1 MASPQEDLNNLLAN
15 ILQSAQSISLDDF
28 VKPETR
34 QDVGDFVGR
43 MGADISSI
51 SPSDFVSPQ
60 VKHDLGAFVTNML
73 ASAAPVGN
81 AVPSAN
87 ASPQPK
93 QAVNPNPKGYPGQG
107 RTGEADPQYASADA
121 APDAP
126 TVGQTM
132 PLGDRTPESDA
143 ILRMMQ
149 QAGMEGAN
157 YNPDGKKM
165 LDTPASA
172 TEKKGSGNA
181 GADRVNADTGQ
192 TGIRAIVDENGKVTL
207 TNLDDSGGRIQKSG
221 SVIPTTGQRMVEN
234 NVQNLLDQMRKTT
247 DGATGRALLDQFN
260 NAKVAEETRLYNDA
274 QAQASAKLGLPDMQA
289 QLDAAIAADR
299 ADPLYRPGMGDSP
312 ITAKIRQAIDTGKGY
327 ADAEAKRYLQG
338 NVSFNALQNTAKSME
353 QESLRLTKLDDAKT
367 RRAES
372 QDNRIANREDQ
383 QADAEYRLRLSKQLS
398 SEEHQRQEQEKLQQK
413 AMSLTNQQKDAIRVL
428 FPEKADATD
437 TELAATIDKIPKN
450 SPTRA
455 VVDAADGE
463 LPLLATTGNLKA
475 AAVIQAKEKDLGVD
489 PAVTK
494 DRLRE
499 LNKIFNDP
507 NLVKEGLD
515 KSMKGGT
522 KEQKQN
528 ALNTLLQGETL
539 GTPQEKQAAMMQKY
553 NFALAKLNQ
562 GIAATYRN
570 HLEQWKV
577 ADPSFQL
584 ALSKARETTGST
596 DMANVLAAYV
606 GNASG
611 QERRIKVDNF
621 KLLASGAA
629 KETQDSLLGSID
641 PVTLG
646 NDIEHLAIKTV
657 AQRISESVGNYLDA
671 VDRRSYTGVPGTIM
685 GTFRG
690 LQESGMRL
698 VDNALKSKD

>member
-1 MASPQEDLNNLLAN
+1 MASAQEDLNNFLAN
-15 ILQSAQSISLDDF
+15 IVQSAQSISLDDF

-34 QDVGDFVGR
+34 QDVSDFVGR

-87 ASPQPK
+87 ASQPPK
-93 QAVNPNPKGYPGQG
+93 QAINPNPKGYPGQG

-165 LDTPASA
+165 LDAPASA

-192 TGIRAIVDENGKVTL
+192 TGIRAVVDENGKVTL
-207 TNLDDSGGRIQKSG
+207 TNLDDNGGRIQKSG

-260 NAKVAEETRLYNDA
+260 SAKVAEETRLYNDA
-274 QAQASAKLGLPDMQA
+274 QAQASAKLGLPDMQS

-413 AMSLTNQQKDAIRVL
+413 AMSLTTQQKDAIRVL

-437 TELAATIDKIPKN
+437 TELAATIDRTKDK
-450 SPTRA
+450 STLA
-455 VVDAADGE
+455 VLNAADGE

-499 LNKIFNDP
+499 LTKIFNDP

-562 GIAATYRN
+562 GISATYRN

-584 ALSKARETTGST
+584 AINKAKETTGST
-596 DMANVLAAYV
+596 DMANVLAAYI
-606 GNASG
+606 GNSRD

-621 KLLASGAA
+621 KLLAAGAA
-629 KETQDSLLGSID
+629 KETQDSLLGAID
-641 PVTLG
+641 PVALG
-646 NDIEHLAIKTV
+646 HDIEGIAVRTLS
-657 AQRISESVGNYLDA
+657 QRIMDAWKAAAPGINSANTNVGLLTTANA
-671 VDRRSYTGVPGTIM
+671 IIGTGM
-685 GTFRG
+685 NNLLNSR
-690 LQESGMRL
+690 
-698 VDNALKSKD
+698 N